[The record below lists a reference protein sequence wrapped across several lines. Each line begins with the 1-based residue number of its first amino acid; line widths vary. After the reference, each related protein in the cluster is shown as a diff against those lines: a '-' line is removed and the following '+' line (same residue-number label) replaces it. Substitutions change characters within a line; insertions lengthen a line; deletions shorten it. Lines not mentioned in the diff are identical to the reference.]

1 MTDKFKMAR
10 QCDQMNRKNR
20 NARMASSASTELN
33 TYLYF
38 KNIITKESR
47 RLIEEA
53 MVMRVTKA
61 GIYVMIKSFG
71 VEGLLTDSEYQQI
84 QIDSDKETAIIN
96 GSITVKT
103 FDTLK
108 IEVIPQSVEL
118 RRQIKFAFIQKV
130 DFSSS
135 QQAIE
140 ESKED
145 GEEAQNLSEAKR
157 SRKKKKQH

>member
-1 MTDKFKMAR
+1 
-10 QCDQMNRKNR
+10 MNRKNR

-118 RRQIKFAFIQKV
+118 RR
-130 DFSSS
+130 
-135 QQAIE
+135 
-140 ESKED
+140 
-145 GEEAQNLSEAKR
+145 
-157 SRKKKKQH
+157 